1 MRNKLLSVALTL
13 FLAVLFIPGKATAQE
28 QRARFRVT
36 LTSFV
41 VNHETVEGVIFRD
54 GRGDEVYALVNSA
67 ELAPSN
73 RILGSPQRRKSVIYG
88 DTDGRAGAVRAIGID
103 LEHYP
108 PHWMMKAGNAGP
120 NGGLLSGN
128 RYPDGPAPAVPA
140 DARPIDR
147 GRFIP
152 MMLWEGELRR
162 GGTFPN
168 AVVIIPTLW
177 ENDNIPD
184 LLNVW
189 NRQVDDYLR
198 RFAANSARFINGTA
212 RRQLVEQVDEV
223 LNTVPQRNEFDRPIG
238 IDGDAFNPLAASPKP
253 ATFIPAVMLLT
264 FDSAVNAAN
273 STTQGSGVVEITY
286 RDGERYGQ
294 GSYTIFLRVERLP

>member
-1 MRNKLLSVALTL
+1 ML
-13 FLAVLFIPGKATAQE
+13 
-28 QRARFRVT
+28 
-36 LTSFV
+36 
-41 VNHETVEGVIFRD
+41 
-54 GRGDEVYALVNSA
+54 
-67 ELAPSN
+67 
-73 RILGSPQRRKSVIYG
+73 
-88 DTDGRAGAVRAIGID
+88 
-103 LEHYP
+103 
-108 PHWMMKAGNAGP
+108 
-120 NGGLLSGN
+120 
-128 RYPDGPAPAVPA
+128 
-140 DARPIDR
+140 
-147 GRFIP
+147 
-152 MMLWEGELRR
+152 LWEGELRR

-177 ENDNIPD
+177 ENDNMLD

-198 RFAANSARFINGTA
+198 RFAANSARFISGTG

-238 IDGDAFNPLAASPKP
+238 LDGDAFNPLAASPKP

-273 STTQGSGVVEITY
+273 STTQGPGGVEITY
-286 RDGERYGQ
+286 RDGQSYGQ